1 MVEQSGVSQD
11 TTGVAGRRCG
21 PCTMRRPRA
30 GLAPCVRDALGL
42 PSAPTK
48 WGRPQGLDGVGR
60 TRAKARG
67 NRWGPIPQGS
77 TTPSVRAPEARSR
90 GAKSPPM
97 TKPSLRKLG
106 WVERRKARVSPLA
119 RRCAPVSSRDGIGNR
134 DVALRGAPSPSIN
147 HRGMRTT
154 GAPGAGQTIRA
165 MMLVCM
171 SSARKR
177 GLFDNRIGGQEH
189 AQSVM
194 AYATLSTVM
203 AGLDP
208 AIQLHC
214 AARKMDARVKPAHDV
229 EGPCGSRTASS

>member
-1 MVEQSGVSQD
+1 MVEQEL
-11 TTGVAGRRCG
+11 
-21 PCTMRRPRA
+21 RRPRA

-106 WVERRKARVSPLA
+106 WVERRKARVSLSGGRDA
-119 RRCAPVSSRDGIGNR
+119 LHSAARLSGRLRRCASRRSVPLI
-134 DVALRGAPSPSIN
+134 
-147 HRGMRTT
+147 HGMRDERTS
-154 GAPGAGQTIRA
+154 GVPRA
-165 MMLVCM
+165 ANNRGDNACLLD
-171 SSARKR
+171 RK
-177 GLFDNRIGGQEH
+177 
-189 AQSVM
+189 
-194 AYATLSTVM
+194 STV
-203 AGLDP
+203 
-208 AIQLHC
+208 
-214 AARKMDARVKPAHDV
+214 
-229 EGPCGSRTASS
+229 